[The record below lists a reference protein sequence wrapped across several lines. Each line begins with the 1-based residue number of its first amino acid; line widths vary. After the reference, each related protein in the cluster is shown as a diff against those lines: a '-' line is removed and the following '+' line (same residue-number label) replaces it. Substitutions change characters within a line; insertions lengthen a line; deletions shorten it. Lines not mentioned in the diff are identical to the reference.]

1 MPFMQKPKL
10 VFLDAGTVNWG
21 DQKFEP
27 LKKIGPLKSYYSTSS
42 AQTVGRA
49 SGFRHVI
56 LNKVVFNR
64 EVLRSLKGV
73 QALHL
78 AATGFNNID
87 LEAAKEYGIGV
98 TNVRG
103 YSTESVLQ
111 LTFTLLL
118 ALASRLK
125 EYDQAV
131 QAGKWSRQEFFALTQ
146 FPFFELA
153 GKTLGI
159 VGYGTIGRRV
169 AETARAFGMRVLVAK
184 IPGRSYSGEEARG
197 RLALKEV
204 LKRADAVTVHAPLS
218 AATKGLIGAEEI
230 AMMKKSAFLLNL
242 ARGGIVDEPAL
253 AYALK
258 RRKIAGAATDVL
270 TQEPPPR
277 GHVLYNVPRLILTPH
292 IAWASTEARTRV
304 VEEIARNI
312 ISYEKGGRRNRL
324 V

>member
-1 MPFMQKPKL
+1 MPAMTKPKI
-10 VFLDAGTVNWG
+10 VFLDAGTVDWG
-21 DQKFEP
+21 DQNFSP
-27 LKKIGPLKSYYSTSS
+27 LKKIGSLKQHYSTSP
-42 AQTVGRA
+42 AQTIQRVK
-49 SGFRHVI
+49 GFQHVV
-56 LNKVVFNR
+56 LNKVVFDR
-64 EVLRSLKGV
+64 KTLRALNGV
-73 QALHL
+73 RGLHL
-78 AATGFNNID
+78 SATGFNNID
-87 LEAAKEYGIGV
+87 LDAAKEYGIAV

-131 QAGKWSRQEFFALTQ
+131 QAGKWSRQDFFALTQ

-169 AETARAFGMRVLVAK
+169 AETARVFGTKVMIAQ
-184 IPGRSYSGEEARG
+184 IPGRVYSAKEAQG
-197 RLALKEV
+197 RTALKEV
-204 LKRADAVTVHAPLS
+204 LKRSDFVTIHAPLS
-218 AATKGLIGAEEI
+218 DATRGLIGAKEI
-230 AMMKKSAFLLNL
+230 ALMKKSAFLLNL
-242 ARGGIVDEPAL
+242 ARGGIIDEKAL
-253 AYALK
+253 AAALK
-258 RRKIAGAATDVL
+258 AKKIAGAATDVL

-277 GHVLYNVPRLILTPH
+277 THVLYNAPRLILTPH

-312 ISYEKGGRRNRL
+312 ISYEENGNRNRL